1 MSSSNDQFT
10 LAIADISV
18 PYPISKR
25 VNDLWKYILCTN
37 ELAAKYKRD
46 DILKII
52 AFGNVRDWSFDLGI
66 FKKVKNPQL
75 VIFNKT
81 QRAIFRVSFTP

>member
-1 MSSSNDQFT
+1 MSST
-10 LAIADISV
+10 PAISDISV

-25 VNDLWKYILCTN
+25 VNDLWKYILCTD

-46 DILKII
+46 DVLKII

-66 FKKVKNPQL
+66 FKRVKNPQL
-75 VIFNKT
+75 VFVNKT
-81 QRAIFRVSFTP
+81 QGAVIRVSFTP